1 MSGNIQYELQ
11 LQFLGLITGA
21 GLMLSYDV
29 LRVFRIFIPHHYIW
43 VGIEDMIYWIYAAL
57 VTYTLLY
64 RLNDGGIRGYV
75 VAAALVGMI
84 AYDRLI
90 SHFFLKIL
98 ENSYKMLQKKLK
110 YLRMKLSRHKKRR
123 TGKAGD

>member
-1 MSGNIQYELQ
+1 MSGNIQFELQ
-11 LQFLGLITGA
+11 FQIMGLITGA

-29 LRVFRIFIPHHYIW
+29 LRVLRIFIPHHFVWI
-43 VGIEDMIYWIYAAL
+43 GIEDMIYWIYAAL

-90 SHFFLKIL
+90 SRFFLKIL
-98 ENSYKMLQKKLK
+98 ENGYNMLQNKLK
-110 YLRMKLSRHKKRR
+110 YFKMKLSRHKKQR
-123 TGKAGD
+123 TDKAGD

>member
-11 LQFLGLITGA
+11 LQFMGLITGA
-21 GLMLSYDV
+21 GLMLSYDI
-29 LRVFRIFIPHHYIW
+29 LRVFRIFIPHHFIW
-43 VGIEDMIYWIYAAL
+43 MGIEDLIYWVYAAF

-64 RLNDGGIRGYV
+64 RLNDGEIRGYV

-90 SHFFLKIL
+90 SRFFLKIL
-98 ENSYKMLQKKLK
+98 ENSYKMLQNKLK
-110 YLRMKLSRHKKRR
+110 YLRMKLGRHKKQRMD
-123 TGKAGD
+123 KAGD